1 MGISSITVK
10 DVMRTDVK
18 YITKDATLHDAIKAM
33 SSSWV
38 SSLIVVNS
46 NEPLG
51 IVTEKDDVRALA
63 WSVNGLDLK
72 VTNAMSIPIV
82 TVEDTACLDTA
93 LTVMVERGI
102 NHLPV
107 TNRGKI
113 VGILTSRDIVRFIVK
128 NGLLAP
134 EVIESLNIKRRSEDD
149 VSRLKSMLSH
159 GSGPYINRPS
169 PSHNLN

>member
-18 YITKDATLHDAIKAM
+18 YITKDATLHDAIKVM

-46 NEPLG
+46 SKEPLG
-51 IVTEKDDVRALA
+51 IVTEKDAVRALA

-72 VTNAMSIPIV
+72 VTNAMSTPIV

-128 NGLLAP
+128 NRLLAP

-159 GSGPYINRPS
+159 GLGPYINRPLS
-169 PSHNLN
+169 ITY

>member
-46 NEPLG
+46 NKEPLG
-51 IVTEKDDVRALA
+51 IVTEKDAVRALA

-107 TNRGKI
+107 TNK
-113 VGILTSRDIVRFIVK
+113 
-128 NGLLAP
+128 
-134 EVIESLNIKRRSEDD
+134 
-149 VSRLKSMLSH
+149 
-159 GSGPYINRPS
+159 GS
-169 PSHNLN
+169 

>member
-51 IVTEKDDVRALA
+51 IVTEKDAVRALA

-72 VTNAMSIPIV
+72 VTNAMSTPIV

-128 NGLLAP
+128 NRLLAP
-134 EVIESLNIKRRSEDD
+134 EVIESLNIKMRSEDD

-159 GSGPYINRPS
+159 GLGPYINRPLS
-169 PSHNLN
+169 IT

>member
-46 NEPLG
+46 NKEPLG
-51 IVTEKDDVRALA
+51 IVTEKDAVRALA
-63 WSVNGLDLK
+63 WSVNGLDIK
-72 VTNAMSIPIV
+72 VTNAMSTPIV
-82 TVEDTACLDTA
+82 TVEDTA

-128 NGLLAP
+128 NRLLAP

-159 GSGPYINRPS
+159 GLGPYINRPLS
-169 PSHNLN
+169 IT

>member
-82 TVEDTACLDTA
+82 TVEDTTCLDIA

-102 NHLPV
+102 NHLPI

-128 NGLLAP
+128 NRLLAP
-134 EVIESLNIKRRSEDD
+134 EVIESLNIKRMSEDD
-149 VSRLKSMLSH
+149 VSRLKKYVE
-159 GSGPYINRPS
+159 PWIRTIYK
-169 PSHNLN
+169 

>member
-134 EVIESLNIKRRSEDD
+134 EVIESLNIKR
-149 VSRLKSMLSH
+149 
-159 GSGPYINRPS
+159 GS
-169 PSHNLN
+169 

>member
-1 MGISSITVK
+1 MGITSITVK

-18 YITKDATLHDAIKAM
+18 YITKDATLYDAIKAM

-46 NEPLG
+46 NKEPLG
-51 IVTEKDDVRALA
+51 IVTEKDAVRALA

-72 VTNAMSIPIV
+72 VTNAMSTPIV
-82 TVEDTACLDTA
+82 TVEDTAYLDTA

-107 TNRGKI
+107 TNGGKI

-128 NGLLAP
+128 NRLLAP
-134 EVIESLNIKRRSEDD
+134 EVIEGLNIKRRSEDD

-159 GSGPYINRPS
+159 GLGPYINRPLS
-169 PSHNLN
+169 IT

>member
-51 IVTEKDDVRALA
+51 IVTEKDAVRALA

-159 GSGPYINRPS
+159 GSGPYINRPLS
-169 PSHNLN
+169 IT